1 MRGGKGGGAV
11 RSEVEVDSAVERYSD
26 MIRRIC
32 LYHLKNAADTE
43 DVFQTV
49 FLKYLLYE
57 GSFESPEHEKAW
69 FIRVTLNACRDYLKS
84 FFRHSALPLEEL
96 AEEAASIPP
105 EQTEVLDA
113 VLALP
118 AKYKDAIYL
127 HYYEGYSA
135 GEIGKILGKKEN
147 TVYSLLSRGRI
158 MLKEAL
164 GGDL

>member
-1 MRGGKGGGAV
+1 MRSKW
-11 RSEVEVDSAVERYSD
+11 ETNHAVEEYSD

-32 LYHLKNAADTE
+32 LYHLKNTSDTE

-57 GSFESPEHEKAW
+57 GDFESAEHEKAW
-69 FIRVTLNACRDYLKS
+69 FIRVAINACKDQARNI
-84 FFRHSALPLEEL
+84 FRHAALCLDEL
-96 AEEAASIPP
+96 SEEAASMTP
-105 EQTEVLDA
+105 ERHEVLDA

-118 AKYKDAIYL
+118 VKYKDAIYL

-135 GEIGKILGKKEN
+135 AEIGKLLNKKEN
-147 TVYSLLSRGRI
+147 TIYSLLSRGRT
-158 MLKEAL
+158 MLRETL

>member
-1 MRGGKGGGAV
+1 M
-11 RSEVEVDSAVERYSD
+11 RSEQETNRAVDEYSD

-32 LYHLKNAADTE
+32 LYHLKNAADSE

-57 GSFESPEHEKAW
+57 GVFESAEHEKAW
-69 FIRVTLNACRDYLKS
+69 FIRVTLNACRDRMRS
-84 FFRHSALPLEEL
+84 IFRHNALCLDEL
-96 AEEAASIPP
+96 AEEAASMAP
-105 EQTEVLDA
+105 EQHEVLDA

-118 AKYKDAIYL
+118 SRYKDVIYL

-135 GEIGKILGKKEN
+135 IEIGRLLGKKEN
-147 TVYSLLSRGRI
+147 TVYSLLSRGRE
-158 MLKEAL
+158 MLRETL